1 MSDIVEQTIATFE
14 SIEDLSSLWK
24 INDALIKKIRKAE
37 KSIGTKKRKEKDP
50 NAPKKEASPQLLE
63 WNKQIHRIVDLS
75 NGKIAYNDGRA
86 IAKEFKE
93 AGKMIVKKDET
104 KLPTDKEIQE
114 AIKKY
119 VQANPDAG
127 KTKAKAAPK
136 KTKEK
141 VEEEEKEEVEKYPFI
156 IGGKSYNRADIEGK
170 SYLWKEDG
178 TYAGA
183 FNEKTKKID
192 ATVAEPQ

>member
-75 NGKIAYNDGRA
+75 NGKIVYNDGRA

-141 VEEEEKEEVEKYPFI
+141 VEEEEIEKYSFVFS
-156 IGGKSYNRADIEGK
+156 GKTYSRADIEGK

-192 ATVAEPQ
+192 AAAPEPK